1 MIVSK
6 SFIINTDLKKSMD
19 SKHIFQIE
27 EIGYSMN
34 QFCKLTDSVGI
45 KSATLV
51 GEFTHL
57 IGGTEPPISLL
68 IIRQI

>member
-1 MIVSK
+1 
-6 SFIINTDLKKSMD
+6 MD
-19 SKHIFQIE
+19 SKHIFQIK

-57 IGGTEPPISLL
+57 ISGTEPPISLL